1 MKCPKCNAEIPNG
14 AGFCGNCGE
23 DLSSDNIINTL
34 EESAAETAP
43 KKSKERAAAPK
54 NKNKKKT
61 EQTSGEQQSKK
72 KGIKVKIVLAVILV
86 IAVLAAV
93 LWGISYFGT
102 SEGEKVLKNVPIGRD
117 IAYAETKTGK
127 DFTTVSKYD
136 SMKELSSFGS
146 ICEADNG
153 IKVEGT
159 HVPEW
164 AVTVS
169 LAADNTIDR
178 VTYYDFS
185 QLQKTWKGHHESAEI
200 SVDAVEYGM
209 SEKEVER
216 KLGFKPYTIIKGIDN
231 TSTYVYRYYYSDEMN
246 GNDVVV
252 NYFVVFN
259 DIDGSVKNVYASKLS
274 YNAFMLSVN

>member
-1 MKCPKCNAEIPNG
+1 MRDYFLQHVQQDEIKQVTIV
-14 AGFCGNCGE
+14 
-23 DLSSDNIINTL
+23 DNVI
-34 EESAAETAP
+34 
-43 KKSKERAAAPK
+43 
-54 NKNKKKT
+54 
-61 EQTSGEQQSKK
+61 SGK
-72 KGIKVKIVLAVILV
+72 
-86 IAVLAAV
+86 
-93 LWGISYFGT
+93 
-102 SEGEKVLKNVPIGRD
+102 LKD
-117 IAYAETKTGK
+117 GK
-127 DFTTVSKYD
+127 DFSTVSKYD

-185 QLQKTWKGHHESAEI
+185 QLQKTWKGHHEPAEI

-209 SEKEVER
+209 SEKEAER

-252 NYFVVFN
+252 NYFVIFN